1 MKYLD
6 PHGEAQRGLW
16 MKFREDMNA
25 IDWSAEEQDVMV
37 KAAQDTFD
45 AISALD
51 DEIHAA

>member
-1 MKYLD
+1 
-6 PHGEAQRGLW
+6 

-25 IDWSAEEQDVMV
+25 IDWSSEEQDTMV

-51 DEIHAA
+51 DEIHVA